1 MKLSVF
7 YDTHGIPSICIRS
20 HFPFFSFESILN
32 HKHHAIQS
40 QVHFGMAVDADL
52 VRQVLFKRI
61 ASLESQGSEFVQ
73 EI

>member
-7 YDTHGIPSICIRS
+7 YDTHGIQASASAAIFR
-20 HFPFFSFESILN
+20 FFHLN

-61 ASLESQGSEFVQ
+61 ASLESQGSEFV
-73 EI
+73 

>member
-7 YDTHGIPSICIRS
+7 YDTHGIQASSATIFR
-20 HFPFFSFESILN
+20 FFSFESQPPWC
-32 HKHHAIQS
+32 HAIQS

-61 ASLESQGSEFVQ
+61 ASLESQGSEFV
-73 EI
+73 